1 MASQTINYPTKMATE
16 EADPFA
22 SLYTVE
28 TSVLNFQ
35 PTTKSRNCDIVREL
49 LSREEQQ
56 TILDKLVSLSSESVE
71 LIIGN
76 PHLQTKLPFA
86 GRVFVG
92 HDGLCT
98 GYSEY
103 SKLMQNTPQLQH
115 DSVVEIRPN
124 KVIALFT
131 DNVTLTA
138 NPTIKAQQR
147 LLKIY
152 NFNNKGLIERIHCL
166 ADMLFAEQFAQQL
179 HKKSTQQ
186 NVGPSAD
193 AQFSKEQFQPTYASP
208 AVDVVKQSFAHF
220 GTQDWNQMMTIFSPD
235 IVMTSGNTSTISKL
249 PYLGVFKGH
258 DGARECLTS
267 IVRVFP
273 QIRLEFDDLVQIAPN
288 KVLIIMREYITNP
301 NNNQVGL
308 GYGFHV
314 YTVNSSNKICHIE
327 AYCDFL
333 MEEQMITNTLI
344 SVPTFDGPAIQS
356 LKNAYNQ
363 FATGVVSKV
372 VNCFASNATMQCG
385 HHELKSDIKWLGEF
399 TGHERLTYFFNELSE
414 LGGRV
419 EISEVVQIQP
429 YRVMALLWYTS
440 TLKSGLQWRQRSIHL
455 VDFTN
460 DYKIQRMEATFDA
473 KIIEQMRAKRQ

>member
-1 MASQTINYPTKMATE
+1 MATQTLNYPSKLSTKE
-16 EADPFA
+16 QNPFA
-22 SLYTVE
+22 ELYAVE
-28 TSVLNFQ
+28 TNVQKFR
-35 PTTKSRNCDIVREL
+35 PTTKSRNCDIVRDL
-49 LSREEQQ
+49 LSTADQQ
-56 TILDKLVSLSSESVE
+56 ALLDKLVSISSESVE

-76 PHLQTKLPFA
+76 PHLQSKLPFV
-86 GRVFVG
+86 GRVYVG
-92 HDGLCT
+92 HNGLCT
-98 GYSEY
+98 GFTDI
-103 SKLMQNTPQLQH
+103 SKLIQNSPDLQQE
-115 DSVVEIRPN
+115 SVVEIRPN
-124 KVIALFT
+124 KVIALVT
-131 DNVTLTA
+131 DNITLAA
-138 NPTIKAQQR
+138 NQSIKGQQR
-147 LLKIY
+147 MLKIY
-152 NFNNKGLIERIHCL
+152 NLNNKGLIERIHCL
-166 ADMLFAEQFAQQL
+166 LDVLFAEQFVQQF
-179 HKKSTQQ
+179 HKNSSQP
-186 NVGPSAD
+186 NIGPSGE
-193 AQFSKEQFQPTYASP
+193 AQFSKEPFQPTYSSP
-208 AVDVVKQSFAHF
+208 AVDVVKQSLEYF

-235 IVMTSGNTSTISKL
+235 IVMSSGNTSTISKL

-258 DGARECLTS
+258 DGARECLNH

-273 QIRLEFDDLVQIAPN
+273 QIRLEFDDLVEIAPN
-288 KVLIIMREYITNP
+288 RVLIIMREYITNP

-308 GYGFHV
+308 GYGFHI
-314 YTVNSSNKICHIE
+314 YSVNSNKKICHIE

-333 MEEQMITNTLI
+333 MEEQMISNTLL

-372 VNCFASNATMQCG
+372 VNCFANDATMQCG
-385 HHELKSDIKWLGEF
+385 HHELQSDIKWLGEF

-440 TLKSGLQWRQRSIHL
+440 TLKSGLQWRQRSVHL

-460 DYKIQRMEATFDA
+460 DYKIQRMEATFDS